1 MYLFDCNTI
10 AMNIFM
16 KSQLLYPEVMKMYPP
31 KIILDLNKT
40 DTGTDFE
47 DQFKTAEYQFDVLR
61 LDNQFQMM
69 PVSGTITIY
78 PKRIVKFLDC
88 MFEEER
94 LPPIIVYAVLVHEI
108 LHEYMHH
115 ACASYEYRRYI
126 KQYRYAYATHNKAL
140 LEESYN
146 RYMNYVRDACT
157 VETELGNENRTLTI
171 YPKIVKALMC
181 DMNSA
186 DGPHDFSQY
195 EKVSN
200 VVTNYYKAVQSERLS
215 KGSDR
220 DVEIAYDKLGDSVFE
235 LIESGN
241 ADTYSPM

>member
-1 MYLFDCNTI
+1 MYLIDCNTI

-16 KSQLLYPEVMKMYPP
+16 KSQLLYPKVMNMYPP
-31 KIILDLNKT
+31 KIIVDLNKT
-40 DTGTDFE
+40 DNGTDFE
-47 DQFKTAEYQFDVLR
+47 DQFRTAEYQFNMLR
-61 LDNQFQMM
+61 MDSRFQMM
-69 PVSGTITIY
+69 PVSSTIVIY
-78 PKRIVKFLDC
+78 PKRIVKFLDY

-146 RYMNYVRDACT
+146 RYTEYVRDACT
-157 VETELGNENRTLTI
+157 AEMELRNEDCTLTV
-171 YPKIVKALMC
+171 YPKIVKALLF
-181 DMNSA
+181 DMNNA
-186 DGPHDFSQY
+186 DGPYDFSQY

-200 VVTNYYKAVQSERLS
+200 VVTNYYKAVQSNRSS

-220 DVEIAYDKLGDSVFE
+220 DVEIACNKLDDLVFE

-241 ADTYSPM
+241 ADTYAIM